1 MPSAKKPPS
10 DPSVARKSILDHV
23 TGEAAMAAE
32 TDRLRPRFKQAINE
46 ARGVTSGEKNP
57 AAVELGRKGGQ
68 ARATALSADDRK
80 RIAEDAA
87 RKRWGDRKP
96 LDDVE

>member
-10 DPSVARKSILDHV
+10 DPSVAAKSILDQV
-23 TGEAAMAAE
+23 TGEAAVAAE

-46 ARGVTSGEKNP
+46 ARGVATPEKNP

-68 ARATALSADDRK
+68 ARATALTADERK

-87 RKRWGDRKP
+87 RKRWGPPKSDGEKT
-96 LDDVE
+96 